1 MSVRMLYS
9 DGKTQFNRMILVA
22 TELLMLFPLLLLI
35 IANCFM
41 TLAWYGHLKFL
52 PHDAPMWQAILFS
65 WIIALF
71 EYSLMIPAT
80 RLLSQYGL
88 AVGQMKITQ
97 EVLTLLVFVPFMLF
111 LFKQPFKLDY
121 FWAGLC
127 LCGCVYFVFRSA

>member
-1 MSVRMLYS
+1 MQML
-9 DGKTQFNRMILVA
+9 QALFLLV
-22 TELLMLFPLLLLI
+22 

-52 PHDAPMWQAILFS
+52 PHDAPLWQAILFS

-80 RLLSQYGL
+80 KLLAQQGL

-97 EVLTLLVFVPFMLF
+97 EVVTLLVFVPFMIF
-111 LFKQPFKLDY
+111 MFKQPLRLDY
-121 FWAGLC
+121 LWAALC
-127 LCGCVYFVFRSA
+127 LCGCIYFVFRSS